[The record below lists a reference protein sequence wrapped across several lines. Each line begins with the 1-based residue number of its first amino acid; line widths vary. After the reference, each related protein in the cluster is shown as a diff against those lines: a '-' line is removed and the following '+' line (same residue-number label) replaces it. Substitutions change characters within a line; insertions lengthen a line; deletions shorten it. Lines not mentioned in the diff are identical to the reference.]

1 MNTVNVLR
9 SQKSFHWPVC
19 PILSHCFS
27 APNSF
32 CSTYCTTLGWQS
44 TFCSRVSWRQN
55 AGLEEGDGSCALLF
69 ASCWNPFCSLILEEQ
84 PLRNASSPLPVLS
97 WSSSWIHLGFLPLH
111 WWKYAHPATPATP
124 VSGVWCPFAEA
135 RASNPL
141 QNSLVFLPN
150 QLDWALVYLK
160 LNVIILT
167 GQFYKFWHIIIK
179 LSFQLKYKWLHH
191 PKSNCAP
198 L

>member
-1 MNTVNVLR
+1 M
-9 SQKSFHWPVC
+9 C

-32 CSTYCTTLGWQS
+32 CSTYCTTLGRQS

-84 PLRNASSPLPVLS
+84 HLGNASSPLPVLS

-124 VSGVWCPFAEA
+124 VSGDWCPL
-135 RASNPL
+135 R
-141 QNSLVFLPN
+141 
-150 QLDWALVYLK
+150 W
-160 LNVIILT
+160 
-167 GQFYKFWHIIIK
+167 GQSFKSPSKFSSFSSKSTW
-179 LSFQLKYKWLHH
+179 LSFSLLKIKCYHFNWTVL
-191 PKSNCAP
+191 
-198 L
+198 